1 MVLIAIAMRLL
12 TARRIGAIRV
22 LIASRVAMDGT
33 SAISAIRGVA
43 PTTSS
48 IRIRSRIMPA
58 ELLHIATI
66 RVVVV
71 LRVAAK
77 NANKRGCQSSDTPFL
92 PFHR

>member
-33 SAISAIRGVA
+33 SAIRGVA
-43 PTTSS
+43 PTTSGT
-48 IRIRSRIMPA
+48 RIRSRIMPA

-66 RVVVV
+66 RVVVA